1 MSTHAPRGSRGPH
14 IVVRETDTYVEHP
27 EDEPPPAPPSRWIR
41 DLFQPVV
48 VSALVACLSLSIA
61 QLIALVTSLEGIVLV
76 RIVPVLMALIGFH
89 TQRVV
94 QARFLSRA
102 DHRRFRLVELGM
114 LFLVVKAAS
123 HALDTPGE
131 LLAHV
136 RGWSADPLTF
146 FDATTL
152 TAFALGVAAWWL
164 AGLTARDLDGISD
177 PGAYVGEI
185 EPAARLITRYAYGGA
200 LLLVVTASTRVRPE
214 ELIRFEHQR
223 VRSPIPALLAYFLLG
238 MMMLGQIQ
246 YARLSSFWRRERVAV
261 AENLA
266 GRWLRYL
273 IVFVALAALIAF
285 VLPTGYTVG
294 ILDLIATLMY
304 IVSYI
309 ALLLYGLLMLL
320 LWPILML
327 FSLLMG
333 RDPPTEPPA
342 PIESP
347 LAPPPALGGGG
358 GGAWWLVAR
367 SILFWI
373 VLLAA
378 VAFLARSY
386 LRDRPN
392 LFRRLRRLR
401 PWRWL
406 VNVWQAIR
414 SRLRGWG
421 RAVAVA
427 APSVVRRI
435 FGARAKSRAHERR
448 RARDLREQL
457 RRYYLETLDVAESHG
472 LTRRQTE
479 TPYEVRRRLMEH
491 VAEAGPALTK
501 LTEGFV
507 LARYSTRSITPEDVA
522 AQRTYAAQVQEVL
535 ARTDAGP
542 DEAP

>member
-1 MSTHAPRGSRGPH
+1 M
-14 IVVRETDTYVEHP
+14 
-27 EDEPPPAPPSRWIR
+27 
-41 DLFQPVV
+41 
-48 VSALVACLSLSIA
+48 
-61 QLIALVTSLEGIVLV
+61 
-76 RIVPVLMALIGFH
+76 
-89 TQRVV
+89 
-94 QARFLSRA
+94 
-102 DHRRFRLVELGM
+102 
-114 LFLVVKAAS
+114 KAAS

-152 TAFALGVAAWWL
+152 TAFALGAAAWWI

-177 PGAYVGEI
+177 PSAFIGEI
-185 EPAARLITRYAYGGA
+185 EPTARLITRYAYGGA
-200 LLLVVTASTRVRPE
+200 LLLVVTASTHVRPDE
-214 ELIRFEHQR
+214 FIRFEHQR
-223 VRSPIPALLAYFLLG
+223 VRSPIPALLTYFLLG
-238 MMMLGQIQ
+238 LLMLGQIQ
-246 YARLSSFWRRERVAV
+246 YARLSSFWRRERVTV

-266 GRWLRYL
+266 GRWLRYML
-273 IVFVALAALIAF
+273 VFVALAALIAF

-320 LWPILML
+320 LWPLLML
-327 FSLLMG
+327 FSLLLG
-333 RDPPTEPPA
+333 RDPPMEPPA

-358 GGAWWLVAR
+358 GGAWWIVAR
-367 SILFWI
+367 SILFWV

-378 VAFLARSY
+378 VVFLARSY

-392 LFRRLRRLR
+392 LFRGLRRLH

-406 VNVWQAIR
+406 GSVWQAIR
-414 SRLRGWG
+414 RRLRGWG
-421 RAVAVA
+421 HAVAAA

-435 FGARAKSRAHERR
+435 FRARPGSRAQQRR

-472 LTRRQTE
+472 LMRRQTE
-479 TPYEVRRRLMEH
+479 TPYEVHRRLREH

-507 LARYSTRSITPEDVA
+507 LARYSTHSVTPEDVA
-522 AQRTYAAQVQEVL
+522 AQRAYAAQVQEAL
-535 ARTDAGP
+535 AQQAPAQQAPAQQAQDPTDADP